1 MDTWI
6 LLGLVLI
13 ALVIVAPVLAIIAIN
28 RTGRMQYQ
36 IHQLNQKITS
46 LEAKIAH
53 GNGGGPVSALNTM
66 DDNDALT
73 SVEVQCNASQLEHFE
88 PEDNKNDVP
97 ETPIQDAQPLF
108 QPMSVSSHK
117 QPDTVHP
124 VSINP
129 NRFDKTRPSQASSE
143 QNELESRSIFAHF
156 FSWLVT
162 GNPLAKIGILLLFLG
177 VAYLLN
183 YSVQNEIISP
193 ELRLVFSAAGCLVL
207 LCVGWWLRKK
217 KALFGLILQGGAI
230 GCLYITVFAGFKLYA
245 MIPYGFAFVAMLI
258 ICSASIALALLQ
270 RTISLAVL
278 ASLGGY
284 LAPILLSSGGGSHIV
299 LFSYYLMLS
308 IGILVISFWQAWRP
322 LNLVGMFMTYGVAVL
337 WGMEHYNYDYYLSCQ
352 LFIIANLI
360 VFNVL
365 TQLFALR
372 FEHSK
377 QLVVDNT
384 LLFFPP
390 LMSISLQFAISGGI
404 GLLPAF
410 ISLLIGLLYLIAS
423 IRLHKRFSSV
433 GKNMALGNIIIGA
446 SFVTLAVPLAL
457 SFEWTTIVWS
467 LQGFAMLWFAL
478 NQGHKKLAMT
488 SCLLIAISALMI
500 LSDYPYYYWSDNVI
514 YMMPS
519 LIAVC
524 FFAGGLFHVRHKE
537 TRYFTVL
544 SYLFLFLGLLVWFAW
559 VPEFTS
565 MLSWNSEVE
574 SLIILALVLIS
585 AWCWR
590 LGGQKINW
598 IPLVLCQFLLW
609 AVAYYYL
616 ALDFIDAN
624 NPMGRGEGSLI
635 WPVILGSSVLFV
647 MHAYRTQN
655 LYIRRGMHVANLWLI
670 IGFVAT
676 QVHWFVVNLPWGMH
690 ELGYFIYIMS
700 MTLLV
705 LVLYWLQHN
714 KFVPMRRKGLLYWYS
729 ILPLMAVLVVLSSW
743 SNLEDGKLTFWSY
756 VPLVNPLD
764 EAGLFSI
771 AALLLMRK
779 GFMEKLRKVTP
790 LETGVLNGLMVVI
803 IGLTLLWYNGIILRA
818 TADFANI
825 TWNRYIL
832 FDSRLVQTVLSISW
846 GIAALVCMVIAAV
859 KKSRVWWFG
868 GAAIFVCVI
877 AKLFLIDV
885 YGQDGISRAV
895 SFIAVAVLILVVG
908 YFSPLPPKHKMDIE
922 IQEK

>member
-6 LLGLVLI
+6 LLGLILI
-13 ALVIVAPVLAIIAIN
+13 AFVIVAPVLAIIAIN

-36 IHQLNQKITS
+36 INQLNQKVAS
-46 LEAKIAH
+46 LEAEIARD
-53 GNGGGPVSALNTM
+53 NGLQPVHAIDMDEENPVSHQGDIQHNKYQV
-66 DDNDALT
+66 DAL
-73 SVEVQCNASQLEHFE
+73 EIA
-88 PEDNKNDVP
+88 
-97 ETPIQDAQPLF
+97 IQDTQHQDPQHQAPQIMPQPVA
-108 QPMSVSSHK
+108 VSSDK
-117 QPDTVHP
+117 QVNAVNPIAV
-124 VSINP
+124 NP
-129 NRFDKTRPSQASSE
+129 NRFDKPKPSQPASS
-143 QNELESRSIFAHF
+143 QNKAEDKSIFAHF
-156 FSWLVT
+156 FTWLVT

-207 LCVGWWLRKK
+207 LGTGWWLRTK

-230 GCLYITVFAGFKLYA
+230 GCLYITVFAAFKLYT
-245 MIPYGFAFVAMLI
+245 MIPYGFAFAAMLI
-258 ICSASIALALLQ
+258 ICCASIGLALLQ
-270 RTISLAVL
+270 RTISLAIL

-284 LAPILLSSGGGSHIV
+284 LAPILLSTGGGSHIV

-322 LNLVGMFMTYGVAVL
+322 LNLVGMFMTYGVAIL
-337 WGMEHYNYDYYLSCQ
+337 WGMDNYHYDYYLSCQ

-360 VFNVL
+360 VFNAL

-372 FEHSK
+372 FEHNK

-390 LMSISLQFAISGGI
+390 LMSIALQFAISDGI

-423 IRLHKRFSSV
+423 LQLHKRFNAA

-457 SFEWTTIVWS
+457 SFGWTTIVWS

-478 NQGHKKLAMT
+478 NQGHKKLALL
-488 SCLLIAISALMI
+488 SSLLIAVSALMI

-514 YMMPS
+514 YMLPS
-519 LIAVC
+519 LIAAC
-524 FFAGGLFHVRHKE
+524 FCAGGLFHVRQKDAS
-537 TRYFTVL
+537 YFTAL
-544 SYLFLFLGLLVWFAW
+544 SYAFLLLGLLVWFAW
-559 VPEFTS
+559 VPEFTD
-565 MLSWNSEVE
+565 MLSWNSETE
-574 SLIILALVLIS
+574 SLIILAVVLIS

-598 IPLVLCQFLLW
+598 IPLVLCQFSLW

-616 ALDFIDAN
+616 TLDFIYAE

-635 WPVILGSSVLFV
+635 WPVILGSSVLYV

-670 IGFVAT
+670 IGFGAT
-676 QVHWFVVNLPWGMH
+676 QVNWFVANLPWGMH

-700 MTLLV
+700 ITLVV
-705 LVLYWLQHN
+705 LILYWLQHN

-729 ILPLMAVLVVLSSW
+729 LLPLMAVLVVLSYW
-743 SNLEDGKLTFWSY
+743 SNFEDGKLTFWSY

-779 GFMEKLRKVTP
+779 GFIEKLRKITP
-790 LETGVLNGLMVVI
+790 IEIGVVKGLMVVI
-803 IGLTLLWYNGIILRA
+803 IGLAIFWYNGIILRA

-825 TWNRYIL
+825 PWNENIL

-846 GIAALVCMVIAAV
+846 AIAALFCMVIAAV
-859 KKSRVWWFG
+859 KKSRAWWFG
-868 GAAIFVCVI
+868 GAAIFACVI

-908 YFSPLPPKHKMDIE
+908 YFSPLPPKHKTDIE
-922 IQEK
+922 VQDK